1 MGQDSSGFSRINTSV
16 PHPARRYNYWL
27 GGKVHFAAD
36 RESGDA
42 IARAFPIV
50 VDLARAN
57 RAFLRR
63 SVRFLAEAGVRQ
75 FLDVG
80 TGLPAPDNT
89 HEIAQRVAP
98 ESRVVYVDNDP
109 IVLAHARALL
119 TSETGTTAYIDADA
133 RDTGKILRQAAETL
147 DFGKPVAVML
157 LMILQYIPDADDP
170 GRIAR
175 ELMEAVPSG
184 SYLAH
189 SDTALDVSADANVA
203 ASADRLNERM
213 PTNQHLRTTEQL
225 TAYYAGLELVEPG
238 LVQLPRWRPG
248 PDDPDPGLV
257 LSAYCGVARK
267 G

>member
-1 MGQDSSGFSRINTSV
+1 M
-16 PHPARRYNYWL
+16 
-27 GGKVHFAAD
+27 
-36 RESGDA
+36 
-42 IARAFPIV
+42 
-50 VDLARAN
+50 
-57 RAFLRR
+57 
-63 SVRFLAEAGVRQ
+63 RFLAEQGIDQ
-75 FLDVG
+75 FLDIG
-80 TGLPAPDNT
+80 TGIPSAPNV
-89 HEIAQRVAP
+89 HHVAQGI
-98 ESRVVYVDNDP
+98 VYVDNDP
-109 IVLAHARALL
+109 IVLTHARAPL

-133 RDTGKILRQAAETL
+133 RDTGKILRQPAETL